1 MLLDALGQQEG
12 HAAHGR
18 LLEALGGAPVAID
31 ERLVGEPAH
40 TARRLRFASGA
51 EVVLRDATVA
61 SVVLHTRPTPFAP
74 RGVDLRDWLPGTSHD
89 ATLDEIA
96 KGVHARPR
104 FGGPYAYFARE
115 ERFVRCRFEG
125 RWSEPGN
132 LVELAVTLAEPGRA
146 CQPDDDFCGTCGDL
160 LVRADGVDVAGG
172 VDVADGVE
180 VTAGVDVDAT
190 VDALTAARDAQLL
203 REGRSVVPLADLRLL
218 HSSGLMERVESHLEC
233 TSCRRTSC
241 LTLYRE
247 AAPTFVHLTY
257 DEAMRRPLEAIPP
270 VEQWGDAAR
279 VAAAADAMRYVDHRP
294 GSWFLAEHESGWYFE
309 SRYNRS
315 RMVDG
320 SCLIRLDPSEVEGYR
335 AGGREYLTLLAGR
348 IDDSQ
353 PWTDE
358 SHYGRRHLALTA
370 EPEAARL
377 RADFEAAV
385 ANHRWIAQQ
394 RQAQHRRLGP
404 PA

>member
-51 EVVLRDATVA
+51 EVFLRDATVA
-61 SVVLHTRPTPFAP
+61 SVILHTRPTPFAP
-74 RGVDLRDWLPGTSHD
+74 RGVDLRAWLPGTSDD

-125 RWSEPGN
+125 RWSEPGH

-160 LVRADGVDVAGG
+160 LVRADGVDG
-172 VDVADGVE
+172 VD
-180 VTAGVDVDAT
+180 GVDVDAT

-233 TSCRRTSC
+233 TSCRRTTC
-241 LTLYRE
+241 LTLYRD
-247 AAPTFVHLTY
+247 APPTCVHLTF
-257 DEAMRRPLEAIPP
+257 DAAMRRPLEAIPP

-279 VAAAADAMRYVDHRP
+279 IAAAADAMRYVDHHP
-294 GSWFLAEHESGWYFE
+294 GSWFLAEHESGWYLQ
-309 SRYNRS
+309 SRYS
-315 RMVDG
+315 RGPMVDG
-320 SCLIRLDPSEVEGYR
+320 SCLIRLEASEVEGYR
-335 AGGREYLTLLAGR
+335 TGGREYLTLLAR
-348 IDDSQ
+348 QIDESR

-358 SHYGRRHLALTA
+358 SPFGRRHLALA
-370 EPEAARL
+370 DEPGAASL
-377 RADFEAAV
+377 RARFEEAI

-394 RQAQHRRLGP
+394 RQAQHRRLAP
-404 PA
+404 PG

>member
-1 MLLDALGQQEG
+1 MC
-12 HAAHGR
+12 
-18 LLEALGGAPVAID
+18 I
-31 ERLVGEPAH
+31 
-40 TARRLRFASGA
+40 
-51 EVVLRDATVA
+51 RD
-61 SVVLHTRPTPFAP
+61 S
-74 RGVDLRDWLPGTSHD
+74 
-89 ATLDEIA
+89 
-96 KGVHARPR
+96 
-104 FGGPYAYFARE
+104 
-115 ERFVRCRFEG
+115 
-125 RWSEPGN
+125 
-132 LVELAVTLAEPGRA
+132 
-146 CQPDDDFCGTCGDL
+146 FCGTCGDL
-160 LVRADGVDVAGG
+160 LVRRA
-172 VDVADGVE
+172 
-180 VTAGVDVDAT
+180 AGVDVDAT

-370 EPEAARL
+370 EPEATRL
-377 RADFEAAV
+377 RADFDAAV
-385 ANHRWIAQQ
+385 ANHRWTAQQ
-394 RQAQHRRLGP
+394 LSLIHI
-404 PA
+404 